1 MAKTRGGKVARH
13 RQRANAQAHVVNDH
27 EEPQE
32 VLVNAYANSQAL
44 GSFPGGPEDFSVL
57 RHFSNHVAT
66 RLWNKEGRTRLGL
79 SVHFYCYLPYKANG
93 RKVKNENEIT
103 ELFDIMSNKV
113 NRIV

>member
-66 RLWNKEGRTRLGL
+66 RLWNKEDRGALK
-79 SVHFYCYLPYKANG
+79 V
-93 RKVKNENEIT
+93 VKNSGLAPLLDCSYQMVDKDLLSAFAEWWQ
-103 ELFDIMSNKV
+103 
-113 NRIV
+113 